1 MDNIKKIA
9 LVIILLAVTIGL
21 VFGISKTLSRYHNP
35 YAENNIQEKVSLVV
49 GIKDETDRLV
59 DNIIIK
65 NNRILFSYGNLNRF
79 IDAYIQKDEKYNQII
94 TNSKT
99 SVAIIDLE
107 NKKIRSLLSN
117 SWEDIYIETKDGIT
131 YLDIKELENI
141 YNISV
146 QYVKETN
153 LVKISKDIHNYKVG
167 NISEKTDL
175 KYLPSF
181 ISATIDSLDAK
192 SSVYIVKD
200 DKDYFQVLDSMGRFG
215 YIKQNKVNN
224 IKTVSKYKSS
234 FVYDEKISML
244 WDYMYSISPN
254 RSNERKI
261 DAVNIISPTWIDLLN
276 DECDL
281 YDKTDS
287 TYFAWAEKQG
297 YDLWPMI
304 ANNSKIEITHT
315 IMNDSQLREKLVR
328 NIVNI
333 CKKYSFNGINVDF
346 ENMYKEDA
354 DLYSQFIRELTV
366 ALHDINVFVSVDVTV
381 PDGSDTW
388 SLCFDRQAIGDAADY
403 VVLMA
408 YDQTSVSSSKPGSNS
423 AKNWIEKN
431 IKKVTEF
438 VNNKKLVIALPFYT
452 RAWKDTG
459 YNVTSSVINMNSI
472 DMYVKVYFSK
482 NYTKTWLQDEGQYL
496 YEDIVNG
503 TTLSLWSE
511 DLESYEEKMKLIKQY
526 ELAGMAFW
534 EADREDSK
542 VWDIIN
548 QYVMGNRN
556 YTSK

>member
-1 MDNIKKIA
+1 MDNVKKIA
-9 LVIILLAVTIGL
+9 LAIILLVVIIVV
-21 VFGISKTLSRYHNP
+21 VFGISKILPRYYNP
-35 YAENNIQEKVSLVV
+35 YAENNILEKVSLVV

-59 DNIIIK
+59 DDIIVK
-65 NNRILFSYGNLNRF
+65 NNRILFSYANLNRF

-131 YLDIKELENI
+131 YFDIKELTNI
-141 YNISV
+141 YNINV
-146 QYVKETN
+146 KYVKETN
-153 LVKISKDIHNYKVG
+153 LVKISKDIHTYKVG

-181 ISATIDSLDAK
+181 ISATIGSLDAK

-215 YIKQNKVNN
+215 YIKQNEVNN
-224 IKTVSKYKSS
+224 IKTVNNYKSS

-244 WDYMYSISPN
+244 WDYMYSISPD
-254 RSNERKI
+254 RSTEKKI

-287 TYFAWAEKQG
+287 TYLEWAKKQG
-297 YDLWPMI
+297 YDVWPMI
-304 ANNSKIEITHT
+304 ANNSKIELTHT
-315 IMNDSQLREKLVR
+315 IMSDSQLREKLVS

-346 ENMYKEDA
+346 ENMYKEDV

-366 ALHDINVFVSVDVTV
+366 ALHEINVFVSVDVTV

-408 YDQTSVSSSKPGSNS
+408 YDQTSGSSNKPGSNS

-438 VNNKKLVIALPFYT
+438 VDNKKLVIALPFYT

-459 YNVTSSVINMNSI
+459 YNVTSSVVNMNSI

-482 NYTKTWLQDEGQYL
+482 NHTKTWLQDEGQYL
-496 YEDIVNG
+496 YEDIING
-503 TTLSLWSE
+503 ITMSLWSE
-511 DLESYEEKMKLIKQY
+511 DLKSYEEKIKLIKQY
-526 ELAGMAFW
+526 EVAGLAFW
-534 EADREDSK
+534 EADREDSN
-542 VWDIIN
+542 VWNIIN
-548 QYVMGNRN
+548 QYLM
-556 YTSK
+556 

>member
-1 MDNIKKIA
+1 MDNVKKIA
-9 LVIILLAVTIGL
+9 LAIILLVVIIVV
-21 VFGISKTLSRYHNP
+21 VFGISKILPRYYNP
-35 YAENNIQEKVSLVV
+35 YAENNILEKVSLVV

-59 DNIIIK
+59 DDIIVK
-65 NNRILFSYGNLNRF
+65 NNRILFSYANLNRF

-131 YLDIKELENI
+131 YFDIKELTNI
-141 YNISV
+141 YNINV
-146 QYVKETN
+146 KYVKETN
-153 LVKISKDIHNYKVG
+153 LVKISKDIHTYKVG

-181 ISATIDSLDAK
+181 ISATIGSLDAK

-224 IKTVSKYKSS
+224 IQSVTKYKSS
-234 FVYDEKISML
+234 FIYSEKISML
-244 WDYMYSISPN
+244 WDYMYSISPD
-254 RSNERKI
+254 RSTEKKI

-287 TYFAWAEKQG
+287 TYFAWAQKQG
-297 YDLWPMI
+297 YDVWPMI
-304 ANNSKIEITHT
+304 ANNSKIELTHI
-315 IMNDSQLREKLVR
+315 IMNDSQLREKLVK

-346 ENMYKEDA
+346 ENMYKEDI

-366 ALHDINVFVSVDVTV
+366 ALHEINVFVSVDVTV

-408 YDQTSVSSSKPGSNS
+408 YDQTSVSSNKPGSNS
-423 AKNWIEKN
+423 AINWIEKN

-452 RAWKDTG
+452 RVWKDTG
-459 YNVTSSVINMNSI
+459 YNVSSSVVNMNSI

-482 NYTKTWLQDEGQYL
+482 NHTKTWLQDEGQYL
-496 YEDIVNG
+496 YEDIING
-503 TTLSLWSE
+503 TTMFLWSE
-511 DLESYEEKMKLIKQY
+511 DLKSYEEKMKLIKQY
-526 ELAGMAFW
+526 EVAGLAFW

-542 VWDIIN
+542 VWNIIN
-548 QYVMGNRN
+548 QYLM
-556 YTSK
+556 

>member
-1 MDNIKKIA
+1 MGNIKKIA
-9 LVIILLAVTIGL
+9 LVIILLIVIIVI
-21 VFGISKTLSRYHNP
+21 VFGISKILPRYYNP
-35 YAENNIQEKVSLVV
+35 YAENNILEKVSLVV

-59 DNIIIK
+59 DDIIIK
-65 NNRILFSYGNLNRF
+65 NNKILFSYANLNRF

-117 SWEDIYIETKDGIT
+117 NWQDIYIETENGIT
-131 YLDIKELENI
+131 YFDIIELSNI

-146 QYVKETN
+146 KYVKETN
-153 LVKISKDIHNYKVG
+153 LVKISKDIHTYKVG

-181 ISATIDSLDAK
+181 ISATIGSLDAK

-224 IKTVSKYKSS
+224 IQTVNKYKSS
-234 FVYDEKISML
+234 FVYGEKISML
-244 WDYMYSISPN
+244 WDYMYSISPD
-254 RSNERKI
+254 RSTEKKI

-287 TYFAWAEKQG
+287 TYLAWAKKQA
-297 YDLWPMI
+297 YDVWPMI
-304 ANNSKIEITHT
+304 ANNSKIELTHT
-315 IMNDSQLREKLVR
+315 IMNDSQLREKLVS

-366 ALHDINVFVSVDVTV
+366 ALHEINVFVSVDVTV

-408 YDQTSVSSSKPGSNS
+408 YDQTSGSSNKPGSNS

-438 VNNKKLVIALPFYT
+438 VDNKKLVIALPFYT

-459 YNVTSSVINMNSI
+459 YNVTSSVVNMNSI

-482 NYTKTWLQDEGQYL
+482 NHTKTWLQDEGQYL
-496 YEDIVNG
+496 YEDIING
-503 TTLSLWSE
+503 MTMSLWSE
-511 DLESYEEKMKLIKQY
+511 DLKSYEEKIKLIKQY
-526 ELAGMAFW
+526 EVAGLAFW

-542 VWDIIN
+542 VWNIIN
-548 QYVMGNRN
+548 QYLM
-556 YTSK
+556 